1 MSAAEKLYLLMVL
14 AVFGVFGV
22 SLAYQ
27 SWQWSR
33 LSQRRAA
40 QANSSQGTDA
50 RIAPQSVHA

>member
-14 AVFGVFGV
+14 AVFAVFGA

-33 LSQRRAA
+33 LSQRRVA
-40 QANSSQGTDA
+40 QTKSQGTDA
-50 RIAPQSVHA
+50 RITSQSVHA